1 MTMGKTAATASAA
14 ARREFLVIRRL
25 GYHANRM
32 GSRLTRRDILAGGLG
47 FSLVAAIQPLNAQDD
62 AAAARPKPG
71 DLLVRDGD
79 DSKTPLTP
87 ADIASDAKPILA
99 WALDPTSAVVRNGS
113 RLNRLVI
120 GRIGDEVFAFTAIC
134 THDGCDVT
142 DWLADEHVL
151 SCPCHYSKFDPKDRG
166 RVKDGP
172 APRALPQ
179 LPLTVADGK
188 LVVEKPFT
196 SRVGFESQ

>member
-1 MTMGKTAATASAA
+1 MGEAVKRRDVLLGGVALGIASAIDPVV
-14 ARREFLVIRRL
+14 R
-25 GYHANRM
+25 
-32 GSRLTRRDILAGGLG
+32 
-47 FSLVAAIQPLNAQDD
+47 AQDNP
-62 AAAARPKPG
+62 AAARPRPG

-79 DSKTPLTP
+79 ESKTPLKP
-87 ADIASDAKPILA
+87 ADIVADAKPAVA
-99 WALDPTSAVVRNGS
+99 WAMDPATGVVRNGS

-120 GRIGDEVFAFTAIC
+120 GRLGDDVFAYTIIC

-151 SCPCHYSKFDPKDRG
+151 SCPCHYSKFDPKDGG

>member
-1 MTMGKTAATASAA
+1 M
-14 ARREFLVIRRL
+14 IRR
-25 GYHANRM
+25 
-32 GSRLTRRDILAGGLG
+32 RDVLLGGLAI
-47 FSLVAAIQPLNAQDD
+47 VAVSGYAPAQDD
-62 AAAARPKPG
+62 PVAVRPKPG

-79 DSKTPLTP
+79 EAKMPLTP
-87 ADIASDAKPILA
+87 ADIAADAKPILA
-99 WALDPTSAVVRNGS
+99 WALDPATGTVRSGS
-113 RLNRLVI
+113 RFNRLVI
-120 GRIGDEVFAFTAIC
+120 GRIGDDIFAYTAIC

-151 SCPCHYSKFDPKDRG
+151 SCPCHYSKFDPKDGG

>member
-1 MTMGKTAATASAA
+1 MGQK
-14 ARREFLVIRRL
+14 IRR
-25 GYHANRM
+25 
-32 GSRLTRRDILAGGLG
+32 RDLLAGGLG
-47 FSLVAAIQPLNAQDD
+47 LSLAAIASKAGAQDD
-62 AAAARPKPG
+62 PATVRPKPG

-79 DSKTPLTP
+79 DSKKPLTH
-87 ADIASDAKPILA
+87 AEIAADAKPTAA
-99 WALDPTSAVVRNGS
+99 WAMEPDSKTVRNGS
-113 RLNRLVI
+113 RFNRLMV
-120 GRIGDEVFAFTAIC
+120 GRLGDDVFAFTAIC

-151 SCPCHYSKFDPKDRG
+151 SCPCHYSKFDPKDGG

-179 LPLTVADGK
+179 LPLKVVNGI
-188 LVVEKPFT
+188 LVVAQPFT